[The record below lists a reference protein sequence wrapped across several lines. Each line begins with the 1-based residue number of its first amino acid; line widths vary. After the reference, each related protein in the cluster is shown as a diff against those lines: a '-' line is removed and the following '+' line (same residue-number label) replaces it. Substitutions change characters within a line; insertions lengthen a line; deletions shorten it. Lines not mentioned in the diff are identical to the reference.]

1 MSLNVAVFG
10 LGSMG
15 YGMALS
21 CMEAGLNVHGF
32 DVMAQHV
39 ARFIAEGGKNGD
51 VAEVAPTLDAVVVV
65 VLNAAQ
71 TESVLFGDDGV
82 VPRLRAGDEEAQAQ
96 LLRWATGSIAE
107 RGDATRAMR
116 DSIDGTPEFADRVR
130 AALAAEWERELG
142 GSATPTILRSILTA
156 LGAVPG
162 EETGR
167 YLLERAREI
176 QRFNADNLAPGAE
189 VARVQAG
196 DDVTPGR
203 GGGRQGG
210 VVGHG
215 VLARRKVVHP
225 RSQRPR
231 VRPPAGAGVAWR
243 SAAQASMIARS
254 RHRLH
259 SEGTARC

>member
-1 MSLNVAVFG
+1 MP
-10 LGSMG
+10 MG
-15 YGMALS
+15 QLTQVLRGMRQFEDPRLLVGPETVDA
-21 CMEAGLNVHGF
+21 AG
-32 DVMAQHV
+32 
-39 ARFIAEGGKNGD
+39 
-51 VAEVAPTLDAVVVV
+51 
-65 VLNAAQ
+65 
-71 TESVLFGDDGV
+71 DGV
-82 VPRLRAGDEEAQAQ
+82 
-96 LLRWATGSIAE
+96 
-107 RGDATRAMR
+107 RGE
-116 DSIDGTPEFADRVR
+116 SDG
-130 AALAAEWERELG
+130 
-142 GSATPTILRSILTA
+142 
-156 LGAVPG
+156 
-162 EETGR
+162 
-167 YLLERAREI
+167 
-176 QRFNADNLAPGAE
+176 LAPGAE